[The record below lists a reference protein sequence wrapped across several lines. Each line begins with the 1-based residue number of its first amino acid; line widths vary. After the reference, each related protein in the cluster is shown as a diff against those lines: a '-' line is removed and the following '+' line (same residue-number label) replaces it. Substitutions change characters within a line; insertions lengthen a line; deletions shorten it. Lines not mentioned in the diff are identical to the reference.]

1 MAGDVFSEMF
11 QSQSVQSV
19 RTISK
24 WRQLCNVFIPLAV
37 ATVLMNINY
46 DAPDNSD

>member
-1 MAGDVFSEMF
+1 MAADVFSEMF
-11 QSQSVQSV
+11 QSQSV